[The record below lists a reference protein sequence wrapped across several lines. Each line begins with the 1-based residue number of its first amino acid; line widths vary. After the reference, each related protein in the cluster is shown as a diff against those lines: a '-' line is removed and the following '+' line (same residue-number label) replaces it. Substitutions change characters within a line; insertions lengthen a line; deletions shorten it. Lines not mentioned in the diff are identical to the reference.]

1 MVSWGAICPLQR
13 PSTLSMPFRPAARR
27 RAVLL
32 ALSVALLSGTT
43 GLRAGASV
51 EVGDAFV
58 RESSDGRQWEVGN
71 AAVSYRLALDQS
83 DTLTVEGLVRPDGE
97 SLAITGAGDAAF
109 TIGDEH
115 LAVGDRAFRFLAA
128 EAADVDGRAVLT
140 LAFGLRDRPVTVGR
154 HYAVSPGAPIIEMWT
169 SVHVEDDTT
178 LRDLEGLRLEFTARD
193 VWWHSGHDT
202 PDGDGG
208 PFTRRAARLDDGQH
222 LEFGSAVLSSQEALP
237 WFGLTSGDDHLVLG
251 LAWSGGW
258 RAWLDGTAA
267 GTHVR
272 LGLPDMS
279 VVVRPGQ
286 PLEFPHAFL
295 GVTGSGAGAEAA
307 TFATWIASRRHGRPF
322 PSLVTYNTWFTFGT
336 YIDADLARRQM
347 DAFAAIGGELFQ
359 LDAGWYPP
367 VNARD
372 RFDFGAGLG
381 SWQVDRERFP
391 QGLGTLSDHARERG
405 LKFAVWVEPERVDMA
420 TVGRPGQARE
430 AYLAQQHGQYQ
441 PGRDNAAASHGQIC
455 LGDEEAW
462 QWVRDRLFAFLDEA
476 RPDYLKI
483 DLNGWLVCTRPD
495 HDHTGDGGNFA
506 HTQGLY
512 RLLTA
517 LRERYPQMAIEN
529 CSGGARRL
537 DAEMLTRTDANWMD
551 DRTAPASRVRHH
563 LQVLSAVVPP
573 PALLSYLMG
582 SEDESLT
589 DPRDLALLARSR
601 MPGVFGLTVDF
612 RDVGADL
619 SRALAAQIDS
629 YKQLRAL
636 RGAPFAAAL
645 TAPVGVNGD
654 GPGWDVVEQVNPSS
668 GVATVFAFRNGGGD
682 RRVRVR
688 LAHLRPD
695 VTYQVRSLDR
705 GPIGRFAGADLMTDG
720 VDLEASG
727 SAAQVLIVEPQ

>member
-1 MVSWGAICPLQR
+1 MPLQ
-13 PSTLSMPFRPAARR
+13 PAARR
-27 RAVLL
+27 RT
-32 ALSVALLSGTT
+32 ALFALTVALLSGTA
-43 GLRAGASV
+43 GVRAGGSV
-51 EVGDAFV
+51 EVGDAFI
-58 RESSDGRQWEVGN
+58 RESSDGRHWDVGN
-71 AAVSYRLALDQS
+71 GAVTYRLALDRS
-83 DTLTVEGLVRPDGE
+83 DALAVEGLVRPDGE

-109 TIGDEH
+109 TVDDQH

-128 EAADVDGRAVLT
+128 EAAEVDGRAVLT

-169 SVHVEDDTT
+169 SVHVEEETT
-178 LRDLEGLRLEFTARD
+178 LRDLEGLRLEFAARD

-208 PFTRRAARLDDGQH
+208 PFTRRATRLDDGQH

-237 WFGLTSGDDHLVLG
+237 WFGLTSGDAHLVLG

-267 GTHVR
+267 GTQVR

-286 PLEFPHAFL
+286 PLEFPHAFV
-295 GVTGSGAGAEAA
+295 GVTAAGAGAGAEAA
-307 TFATWIASRRHGRPF
+307 AFAAWIASRRHGRPF
-322 PSLVTYNTWFTFGT
+322 PSLATYNTWFTFGT
-336 YIDADLARRQM
+336 HIDADLVRRQM

-367 VNARD
+367 LDAGD

-391 QGLGTLSDHARERG
+391 QGLGALSDHAHERG

-430 AYLAQQHGQYQ
+430 EYLAQQHGHYQ

-455 LGDEEAW
+455 LGDEQAW

-483 DLNGWLVCTRPD
+483 DLNGWLVCTRPE

-512 RLLTA
+512 RLLAA
-517 LRERYPQMAIEN
+517 LRERYPGMAIEN

-563 LQVLSAVVPP
+563 LQLLSAVVPP
-573 PALLSYLMG
+573 QALLSYLMG

-668 GVATVFAFRNGGGD
+668 GVATVFAFRNSGGD
-682 RRVRVR
+682 RRLRVR

-695 VTYQVRSLDR
+695 ATYHVRSLDR
-705 GPIGRFAGADLMTDG
+705 GSIGRFAGADLMTDG

-727 SAAQVLIVEPQ
+727 SAAQVLIVEPR